1 MFLESTLQNE
11 VTKTEITIENVVAT
25 AGINQDLNI
34 KKIIKRFSDVKYDPK
49 KFPGAIIKLKSPHS
63 TIIFFRTGSIVCTGT
78 KSEKRAQEALS
89 FFTNRLEEFGI
100 NIIHGL
106 SKIKIENIVSS
117 CDIKTKVH
125 LEQAART
132 LPRTL
137 YEPEQFP
144 GIIHRVSHPKTV
156 ILLFASGKL
165 VCTGAKKTE
174 DIYISVNQF
183 RHLLSEKNLII
194 NP

>member
-78 KSEKRAQEALS
+78 KSENGHKKHYPFLQTGWKSLV
-89 FFTNRLEEFGI
+89 L
-100 NIIHGL
+100 
-106 SKIKIENIVSS
+106 
-117 CDIKTKVH
+117 
-125 LEQAART
+125 
-132 LPRTL
+132 
-137 YEPEQFP
+137 
-144 GIIHRVSHPKTV
+144 
-156 ILLFASGKL
+156 ILFMGCLK
-165 VCTGAKKTE
+165 
-174 DIYISVNQF
+174 
-183 RHLLSEKNLII
+183 
-194 NP
+194 